1 MTATVLHL
9 RSFSACLRPRPA
21 STRGAPKFTKLRG
34 LVKPGRRWDC
44 PLGAVLPEYS
54 YKHGYHTLSDRM
66 NFHKHPIIL
75 GTMPTISIT
84 HRDDRASGLYDPNTG
99 KINLLK
105 GSILTIDLG
114 RTPPNNI
121 AGNYRTV
128 RDHVRNG
135 DIRALPDGTLEV
147 VRDIL
152 DLSPSA
158 ARVFADGKVGSGWDA
173 WKLSNGELLNSL
185 RSLGAKPAPKPPTCS
200 TSPRLARPGASL
212 PPSGPAL
219 PPASPPLLP
228 GPAPTPP
235 NIVRALVAWI
245 QADPYRPPAG
255 GPAAIGWDQRIQTY
269 AYAIRGNPPAWPA
282 VYAHV
287 SPLITNLRAL
297 ATAYNWNM
305 VHNAA
310 HLSAADSANLLILAD
325 QVRNWG
331 GVRRP
336 RAFADAWKVIK
347 SAVLNTC
354 HHNAPMNS
362 GWTKIASFATDGAP
376 NAQTIWD
383 SRVSTSVI
391 WRLDRILDANR
402 LTPAAILRHYALG
415 LVTGRAN
422 GAGQPRAR
430 NYKLTGWPN
439 GYGKWDCHLAGS
451 ELVRDIVNILNA
463 PSSGY
468 PPMPQPG
475 GSPVPWDVFGVGLVL
490 FMDGY

>member
-21 STRGAPKFTKLRG
+21 STRGSPKFAKLRG

-54 YKHGYHTLSDRM
+54 SKHGYHTLSDRM

-75 GTMPTISIT
+75 VTMPTISIT
-84 HRDDRASGLYDPNTG
+84 HRDDHASGLYDPNT
-99 KINLLK
+99 KTIKLLR
-105 GSILTIDLG
+105 GSILTIDLS
-114 RTPPNNI
+114 RTPPSNI

-147 VRDIL
+147 VRDIP

-173 WKLSNGELLNSL
+173 WKLSNGELLDSL
-185 RSLGAKPAPKPPTCS
+185 RPVGAKPAPKPPTCS
-200 TSPRLARPGASL
+200 TSPRLARPGVSL

-219 PPASPPLLP
+219 PPAPPPQLP

-235 NIVRALVAWI
+235 DIVRALVAWI
-245 QADPYRPPAG
+245 QADPYRPPGRGYAR
-255 GPAAIGWDQRIQTY
+255 GWDQRIRTY
-269 AYAIRGNPPAWPA
+269 AYAVRGNPPAWPA

-287 SPLITNLRAL
+287 TPLITNLHAL
-297 ATAYNWNM
+297 VAAYNWNM
-305 VHNAA
+305 VNAA
-310 HLSAADSANLLILAD
+310 THLNVADRANLLILAD
-325 QVRNWG
+325 QVRKWG
-331 GVRRP
+331 GVPRP

-347 SAVLNTC
+347 SAVLNARY
-354 HHNAPMNS
+354 HNAPMNS

-391 WRLDRILDANR
+391 WRLDRILHANG
-402 LTPAAILRHYALG
+402 LTPAAILDHYDLG
-415 LVTGRAN
+415 LVAGRAN
-422 GAGQPRAR
+422 GAGAARAR
-430 NYKLTGWPN
+430 NYQLAGWPN
-439 GYGKWDCHLAGS
+439 GYGNWSCHLAGS
-451 ELVRDIVNILNA
+451 DLVRDMVTVLNA
-463 PSSGY
+463 PNSGF
-468 PPMPQPG
+468 PLMPQPNG
-475 GSPVPWDVFGVGLVL
+475 NPIPWDVFGVGLVL